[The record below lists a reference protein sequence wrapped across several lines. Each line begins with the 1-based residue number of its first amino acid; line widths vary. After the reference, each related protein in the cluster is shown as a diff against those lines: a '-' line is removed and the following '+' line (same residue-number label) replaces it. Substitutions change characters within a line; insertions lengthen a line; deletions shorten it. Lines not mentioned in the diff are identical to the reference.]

1 MAVSEVSPLLL
12 SALRRLVDLI
22 DVPEEVP
29 ILAPLI
35 QREICYPLLAGDQ
48 GKRLRLHE
56 AKRQMLTVHL
66 DASLASLRVGYESPS
81 RFSREYSRL
90 FGAPPLR
97 DIRNLYQL
105 SAGGF
110 G

>member
-81 RFSREYSRL
+81 PGSVVNTVASLARRRCRISGTFIS
-90 FGAPPLR
+90 
-97 DIRNLYQL
+97 
-105 SAGGF
+105 
-110 G
+110 